1 MGHEHQGKYLL
12 DEEKLT
18 IAAGVGCCP
27 GGSQFV
33 LSFSAWRPLNK
44 TIKVHQN
51 KGIIDFIAFY
61 RKFILPFCCIFWMLV
76 PIFCASLW
84 NSVSLALELFW

>member
-1 MGHEHQGKYLL
+1 MSMGHEHQGKYLL

-18 IAAGVGCCP
+18 IVAGVGCCP

-33 LSFSAWRPLNK
+33 LSFSAWRPLNI

-51 KGIIDFIAFY
+51 KGIRGATQEFELRSI
-61 RKFILPFCCIFWMLV
+61 KFKKYISGLRSIFWF
-76 PIFCASLW
+76 PKEA
-84 NSVSLALELFW
+84 